1 MRYQED
7 FNNSMDEFKRFFN
20 TMIQQLFTNTLIVEG
35 ETVNIPTDRE
45 LDYKLKYD
53 VDEEG
58 RSFTFKVSWDNV
70 FHDDD

>member
-58 RSFTFKVSWDNV
+58 RSFTFKVSCDNEV
-70 FHDDD
+70 HEDD

>member
-1 MRYQED
+1 MRYQEN
-7 FNNSMDEFKRFFN
+7 FNNPMDEFRRYFN
-20 TMIQQLFTNTLIVEG
+20 TMIQQLFTNTLTVEG

-58 RSFTFKVSWDNV
+58 RSFTFKVSWDNEV
-70 FHDDD
+70 HEDD